1 MEKLTQKQTNRK
13 SQRRPWVE
21 KYRDNNQT
29 SYKNE
34 KILATVQIMKQAIR
48 KNIVHK
54 TKRDVIKYRNIQS
67 IKQQKRTHRLKN
79 KWKYN
84 KQADKIISV
93 EELVNRQKKRWKY
106 KKLKN
111 YRSLVHV
118 KDASHHLYN

>member
-21 KYRDNNQT
+21 KYRENKQT
-29 SYKNE
+29 TYKNE
-34 KILATVQIMKQAIR
+34 KILATVQIKKQSII

-93 EELVNRQKKRWKY
+93 KELVHRQKKRWKY
-106 KKLKN
+106 KKQ
-111 YRSLVHV
+111 
-118 KDASHHLYN
+118 KDKQRELETKGQVGERF